1 MNKRDY
7 LLGLVTGFL
16 VMGCVMI
23 VFVGVQKFGSS
34 VQLPF
39 AQGSNANF
47 GALEDKMKSIDRI
60 LDAKYYES
68 INEDDLFE
76 SAYKGYVSGVG
87 DPYTSYFSKEQF
99 SSFMEDTAGSY
110 EGIGVVVT
118 FGENGT
124 DIEVLSPFAGSPGEK
139 AGVMQG
145 DRILKVD
152 DVDVT
157 GMTLEEAV
165 KLIKGPK
172 GTPVTLTLQRKSNDT
187 TVDIHIVRDVIDIET
202 VAHRMLDQQ
211 IGYMSISGFQEV
223 TYDQFM
229 KAYNDLEANG
239 QRGMIIDLRNN
250 PGGLVSVVAEIAD
263 ELLKEGLIVYT
274 EDKDGN
280 REELFSDGKRT
291 FDKPLIILVNEYS
304 ASASEILA
312 GAVKDH
318 KAGLVV
324 GTTTYGKGLVQGT
337 YPLDDGSA
345 LKVTI
350 AKYYTPAGNYIN
362 EIGIEPDVKV
372 ELPEE
377 YKNQFVVDEGVDT
390 QLKEAIRIMNGKVG
404 DE

>member
-7 LLGLVTGFL
+7 LLGLITGLFI
-16 VMGCVMI
+16 MGCLTI
-23 VFVGVQKFGSS
+23 VFLGLQKFGSS
-34 VQLPF
+34 IQLPF
-39 AQGSNANF
+39 AKSNPTGFAN
-47 GALEDKMKSIDRI
+47 LEDKMKSIDRI
-60 LDAKYYES
+60 LDAKYYEA
-68 INEDDLFE
+68 INEDELFE
-76 SAYKGYVSGVG
+76 GAYKGFVSGIG
-87 DPYTSYFSKEQF
+87 DPYTSYFSKDQF
-99 SSFMEDTAGSY
+99 SSFQEDTAGSY

-145 DRILKVD
+145 DRILKVNG
-152 DVDVT
+152 VDIL
-157 GMTLEEAV
+157 GMSLEEAV
-165 KLIKGPK
+165 DLIKGPK
-172 GTPVTLTLQRKSNDT
+172 GTPVTLTVQRKLSDT
-187 TVDIHIVRDVIDIET
+187 TVDINIVRDVIDIET
-202 VAHRMLDQQ
+202 VSHKILDNQ
-211 IGYMSISGFQEV
+211 IGYMNISGFQEV

-229 KAYNDLEANG
+229 EAYKDLEAKG

-250 PGGLVSVVAEIAD
+250 PGGLVSIVSEITD

-274 EDKDGN
+274 EDKNGR
-280 REELFSDGKRT
+280 REEIFSDEERS

-318 KAGLVV
+318 NAGLVV

-337 YPLDDGSA
+337 YALDDGSA
-345 LKVTI
+345 IKVTI
-350 AKYYTPAGNYIN
+350 AKYYTPSGNYIN
-362 EIGIEPDVKV
+362 EIGIEPDIKV

-377 YKNQFVVDEGVDT
+377 YKNQFSVEEEMDT
-390 QLKEAIRIMNGKVG
+390 QLKEAIKIMGGKLS